1 MAVIKPKRISAIA
14 DFMKKPEKKREKNRK
29 EPTPVVPMDVET
41 PDKWL
46 TLTLD
51 EVLESGQKLWDTP
64 RRYFRG
70 SGAGNE
76 CVRSMTFEAM
86 GHRVPFEA
94 RVLRIFGVGNAIEK
108 VIVDATKRSKIL
120 VPGSDQLEGKIQDPL
135 IVCHVDLIVKRP
147 TDGQLFLGEIKS
159 IKLENFKKLPP
170 EHGPIRAGDS
180 PLMKNHR
187 GYVAQWNT
195 YAHTPEVNLQYGF
208 LLFENKNTQ
217 HQKLY
222 WLERDDVLHE
232 EILKVHREAFPYI
245 LEDPQMVAPIPIG
258 LDPGLGQGVCRWCDH
273 KYLCKRIPKKGTDY
287 DTVRAIDAKM
297 RG

>member
-1 MAVIKPKRISAIA
+1 MVVKKPKRKSVAA
-14 DFMKKPEKKREKNRK
+14 DFMLKSAKKRTKSHK
-29 EPTPVVPMDVET
+29 ESTPVVSMDNET

-46 TLTLD
+46 TLSLD
-51 EVLESGQKLWDTP
+51 EVLESGQRLWEQP

-108 VIVDATKRSKIL
+108 VIVNAAKKSKIL
-120 VPGSDQLEGKIQDPL
+120 VSGSDQLEGRIVDPL
-135 IVCHVDLIVKRP
+135 IICHVDLIVKRP
-147 TDGQLFLGEIKS
+147 TDGQKFLGEIKS

-170 EHGPIRAGDS
+170 EHGPTRAGDS

-195 YAHTPEVNLQYGF
+195 YAWTPEVDLQYGF

-217 HQKLY
+217 YQKLY

-232 EILKVHREAFPYI
+232 GVLKIHREAFPYI
-245 LEDPQMVAPIPIG
+245 LEDPQMVAPIPMG
-258 LDPGLGQGVCRWCDH
+258 LDPGLGQGICRWCDH
-273 KYLCKRIPKKGTDY
+273 RYLCKRIPKKGADY
-287 DTVRAIDAKM
+287 DTVRAIDAKL

>member
-1 MAVIKPKRISAIA
+1 MTKPSRKSKVAELYLRSG
-14 DFMKKPEKKREKNRK
+14 KPSRK
-29 EPTPVVPMDVET
+29 EPIPVVPMDAET

-51 EVLESGQKLWDTP
+51 EILESGQKLWDTP

-94 RVLRIFGVGNAIEK
+94 RVLRIFGVGQAIES
-108 VIVDATKRSKIL
+108 VIVDATKKSKIL
-120 VPGSDQLEGKIQDPL
+120 VKGSDQLEGKIQDPL
-135 IVCHVDLIVKRP
+135 IICHVDLIVKRP

-159 IKLENFKKLPP
+159 IKLENYKKLPS
-170 EHGPIRAGDS
+170 EHGPTRAGDS
-180 PLMKNHR
+180 PLMKNHA
-187 GYVAQWNT
+187 GYVKQWNT
-195 YAHTPEVNLQYGF
+195 YAWTPEVNLQYGF

-232 EILKVHREAFPYI
+232 EVLKLHREAFPYI
-245 LEDPQMVAPIPIG
+245 LEDPQMVAPIPMG
-258 LDPGLGQGVCRWCDH
+258 LDPGLGQGACRWCDH
-273 KYLCKRIPKKGTDY
+273 KYLCKRIPKKGADY